1 MDLLTPPKVVLFD
14 ERFRLCSILIS
25 DTRSRYSQSTMQ
37 TYFLLMYCFYK
48 SRSWAKSYRWNMC
61 WSSNGISAIGILW
74 VCYILPKKEG
84 MEEEFAHRWIHDE
97 LGQSYEW
104 YIFFYFYFFY
114 FFLFFHLNL
123 TRSHNFTILAGVSI
137 VFVGCIKLV
146 WCSDFTLS
154 SSALYR
160 EIEEQHT

>member
-1 MDLLTPPKVVLFD
+1 
-14 ERFRLCSILIS
+14 
-25 DTRSRYSQSTMQ
+25 
-37 TYFLLMYCFYK
+37 MYCFYK
-48 SRSWAKSYRWNMC
+48 SRSRAKSYRWNIC

-104 YIFFYFYFFY
+104 YIFFYFYFLY

-137 VFVGCIKLV
+137 VFVGCVKLV
-146 WCSDFTLS
+146 WLFWFHSVFLCFLS
-154 SSALYR
+154 WNRGAAHIENENIVDYR
-160 EIEEQHT
+160 V